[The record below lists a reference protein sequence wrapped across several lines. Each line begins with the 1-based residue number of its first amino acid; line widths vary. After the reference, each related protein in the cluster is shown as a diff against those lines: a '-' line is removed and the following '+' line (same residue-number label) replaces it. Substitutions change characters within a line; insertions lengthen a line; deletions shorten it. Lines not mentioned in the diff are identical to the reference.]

1 MKRKIKAG
9 ICSYVSIA
17 ALVALYLIVGGME
30 HFQIGIGAGVLG
42 AIGCFAVGGA
52 AAVVGCKE
60 GN

>member
-9 ICSYVSIA
+9 ICRYVIIA
-17 ALVALYLIVGGME
+17 ALVASYLIVGGME

-42 AIGCFAVGGA
+42 VVGCFAVGGL

-60 GN
+60 G

>member
-9 ICSYVSIA
+9 VCRYVIIA

-42 AIGCFAVGGA
+42 AIGCFAVGCA

-60 GN
+60 G

>member
-9 ICSYVSIA
+9 VCRYVIIA

-30 HFQIGIGAGVLG
+30 HFQIELGVGILACL
-42 AIGCFAVGGA
+42 GCFAAGGA

-60 GN
+60 W